1 MQQSDS
7 TRKSEEPAS
16 LSENIRTSLT
26 TATITVLTV
35 SAVHSIGADIT
46 IRITARS
53 TTRTG
58 THTAIIPGDITTTM
72 IHGTTVLGITADSM
86 THGIT
91 EATGA
96 ATIPG
101 TTTIITTDGM
111 TLGTAITTTT
121 AGILHHTIISRDITS
136 QETASLDPGT
146 TDGTD
151 HA

>member
-1 MQQSDS
+1 M
-7 TRKSEEPAS
+7 T
-16 LSENIRTSLT
+16 
-26 TATITVLTV
+26 
-35 SAVHSIGADIT
+35 
-46 IRITARS
+46 
-53 TTRTG
+53 
-58 THTAIIPGDITTTM
+58 
-72 IHGTTVLGITADSM
+72 HGTTVLGITADSM

-121 AGILHHTIISRDITS
+121 AGILHHTIISRGITS